1 MNRLIPLRRPG
12 AEVGDTHEVRAEF
25 SAGPFDLYG
34 RHHEVTKTEADVGVT
49 RLSEGLHLD
58 VRVVATVLT
67 TCDRTLEPT
76 ELELEFGDSELLH
89 GPNNAEV
96 GVQDWTLDLARYAE
110 RALPNEVPMQ
120 VFSPGTE
127 PVHPEGDD
135 DEVDPRWRGLDG
147 LFVSRPLA
155 TSNQEVFSWP
165 YRRRRHRRR
174 AETSAGPTTRS
185 LAQSSSPAPTAAS
198 HMCRTGSAPSA

>member
-1 MNRLIPLRRPG
+1 MNHLIPLRRPG

-34 RHHEVTKTEADVGVT
+34 RHHEVTKARADVGVT

-58 VRVVATVLT
+58 VRVVATVL
-67 TCDRTLEPT
+67 
-76 ELELEFGDSELLH
+76 ELEFGDSELLP

-127 PVHPEGDD
+127 PVQPEGDD

-147 LFVSRPLA
+147 LFAL
-155 TSNQEVFSWP
+155 
-165 YRRRRHRRR
+165 
-174 AETSAGPTTRS
+174 RS
-185 LAQSSSPAPTAAS
+185 
-198 HMCRTGSAPSA
+198 